1 MKTITAITV
10 QQKNK
15 NKSNIYIDGEY
26 YCSLSNITVLSNRL
40 KAGDVLQEDDFE
52 KIVLSDNESSSFD
65 LALTYVSKY
74 SKTKKQVA
82 EYLQKKGYT
91 YPVAC
96 KTVDKLVSYGYIND
110 ADFAERFVLQYK
122 NGKGK
127 RYILQQLRLKGI
139 DEKCAY
145 NAINKHFEDETPT
158 AVTLA
163 EKYMKGKEGT
173 YENYGK
179 CYRHLLSKGIAYETA
194 SEAISCIKKDQDD
207 N

>member
-15 NKSNIYIDGEY
+15 NKSNVYINGEY
-26 YCSLSNITVLSNRL
+26 YCSLSNMTVLSNRL
-40 KAGDVLQEDDFE
+40 KAGDVLQDDDFE
-52 KIVLSDNESSSFD
+52 KIVLSDGESSSFD

-74 SKTKKQVA
+74 SKTKKQVV
-82 EYLQKKGYT
+82 EYLQKKGYA
-91 YPVAC
+91 YPVAF
-96 KTVDKLVSYGYIND
+96 KTVDKLAGYGYIND

-122 NGKGK
+122 NSKGK
-127 RYILQQLRLKGI
+127 RYVLQQLRLKGI

-158 AVTLA
+158 AVALA
-163 EKYMKGKEGT
+163 EKFMKGKEAT

-179 CYRHLLSKGIAYETA
+179 CYRHLLSKGIAYDAA
-194 SEAISCIKKDQDD
+194 SEAINFIKGDKDD